1 MKNILLSLVLL
12 LSLPLIAEEVAPI
25 PAASSEEA
33 LNKSFQ
39 REYVYISSQKQALQ
53 KQKAQMQQSYQERIG
68 GAKVKTQSLQRELV
82 AKASQNDE
90 QHDLLVSLEKR
101 KKELQKKGSSLENTF
116 QKAQTLVASFEQSL
130 RFEPTTKP
138 KEVTA
143 PEDLKFEDFEKVID
157 QAADL
162 LTASTQVASFLGSFL
177 NLEGELTEGTI
188 TRVGRVAAIGST
200 KDSHYVLG
208 PNGEGLLKALEATD
222 APTKSSLNLY
232 IFESLNK
239 AAKIQ
244 REAGFTEKLADLSPL
259 LFLGLILL
267 LVAGL
272 FGALIKV

>member
-1 MKNILLSLVLL
+1 MRKIFFGFFIILNSWAL
-12 LSLPLIAEEVAPI
+12 AEESA
-25 PAASSEEA
+25 PAASAEEA

-53 KQKAQMQQSYQERIG
+53 KQKTQMQQSYQERIG
-68 GAKVKTQSLQRELV
+68 GAKAKTQSLQKELV
-82 AKASQNDE
+82 AKTALNDE
-90 QHDLLVSLEKR
+90 QHELLMSLEKR
-101 KKELQKKGSSLENTF
+101 KKELQKKGSSLENTY
-116 QKAQTLVASFEQSL
+116 QKAQTTVAGFEQGL
-130 RFEPTTKP
+130 RFEPTVKP

-143 PEDLKFEDFEKVID
+143 PEDLSFEDFEKVID

-162 LTASTQVASFLGSFL
+162 LSASTQVATFPGSFL
-177 NLEGELTEGTI
+177 DLNGELTEGTI
-188 TRVGRVAAIGST
+188 TRVGRAAAIGST
-200 KDSHYVLG
+200 KDTHYVLG
-208 PNGEGLLKALEATD
+208 PNGEGLLKALEVTE

-244 REAGFTEKLADLSPL
+244 RQAGWTEKLADLSPL
-259 LFLGLILL
+259 LFLGLILM